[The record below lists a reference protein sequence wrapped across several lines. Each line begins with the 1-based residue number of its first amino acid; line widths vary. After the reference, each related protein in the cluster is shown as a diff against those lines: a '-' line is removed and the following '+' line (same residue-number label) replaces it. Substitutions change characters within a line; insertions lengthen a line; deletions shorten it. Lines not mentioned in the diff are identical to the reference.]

1 MLQKRPPFNLQS
13 MIMSP
18 YGLMIGMCLSSIG
31 YKLSSTT
38 KLHLQRLLFTPTCFH
53 TRCSALLVAKKT
65 STSAV
70 GTALV
75 QDVFMHLQLQVH
87 DFLSLCPFMLLSA
100 VLHDDATCI
109 AGFMIFALFIM
120 PMLKVDPEE
129 YKGLMAEKTQSQDAI
144 SANSHNDAARS
155 NQQRLQS

>member
-1 MLQKRPPFNLQS
+1 
-13 MIMSP
+13 
-18 YGLMIGMCLSSIG
+18 
-31 YKLSSTT
+31 
-38 KLHLQRLLFTPTCFH
+38 
-53 TRCSALLVAKKT
+53 
-65 STSAV
+65 
-70 GTALV
+70 
-75 QDVFMHLQLQVH
+75 
-87 DFLSLCPFMLLSA
+87 MLLSA
-100 VLHDDATCI
+100 VLHDIATCI